1 MATTMRDLKPGEYF
15 KRAPDA
21 RTVYVRGDYDR
32 ATKKF
37 SATDF
42 NDHCREIFIRAD
54 KPVFVDFEF

>member
-1 MATTMRDLKPGEYF
+1 MTITMRDLKPGEYF
-15 KRAPDA
+15 KRTPDA
-21 RTVYVRGDYDR
+21 KKVYIRGDYDR

-42 NDHCREIFIRAD
+42 DDCCHEIFIRAD